1 MTVLGAERAERGPDR
16 WATWVAANT
25 LAFAAGGA
33 IAGATA
39 RVTGQPHYGVV
50 TSTTDAVLIAART
63 AGMALAVWGTVVGAA
78 QWLVLRRELDRVG
91 WWIPATCAGWAL
103 AGVVAGTLSGF
114 MGGAVT
120 GLGRDVGVW
129 GFVAAAAAGLVA
141 LGFLP
146 VTLQWMI
153 LRRRVR
159 RARRWLL
166 GAAGAFLVAAVVAAG
181 VVRWGFVSAIGV
193 LRPEDFP
200 SAQAWAWFGGVVGLL
215 YGAMTGAVLVALR
228 RGSSL
233 ERHSL
238 APPARALCPI
248 ERSSTRTRVP

>member
-1 MTVLGAERAERGPDR
+1 
-16 WATWVAANT
+16 
-25 LAFAAGGA
+25 
-33 IAGATA
+33 
-39 RVTGQPHYGVV
+39 
-50 TSTTDAVLIAART
+50 
-63 AGMALAVWGTVVGAA
+63 
-78 QWLVLRRELDRVG
+78 
-91 WWIPATCAGWAL
+91 
-103 AGVVAGTLSGF
+103 